1 MTTTK
6 SGNSREVNL
15 KVVKKRVIFWTVFAI
30 VVAYSLLFLLTFAK
44 DVHADAQSDCEAK
57 TDGSQWNTTLKECR
71 TIPQQ
76 CTDASPNNVWVDA
89 SGYGSDGKTYK
100 KQSRA
105 YCWYSANNGCG
116 VDTFFNWGCDDSGGE
131 QITPLLISI
140 LNWLAVGVTLAV
152 VAGIIYGAVL
162 YTTSGG
168 NQEQAH
174 KSIGI
179 IRNAVVALILYFA
192 MWALL
197 NWLVPGGLF
206 SN

>member
-1 MTTTK
+1 MTTIK
-6 SGNSREVNL
+6 SGKSRKIDM

-30 VVAYSLLFLLTFAK
+30 VVAYALLFLLTFAK
-44 DVHADAQSDCEAK
+44 DAHADAQSDCAAK
-57 TDGSQWNTTLKECR
+57 
-71 TIPQQ
+71 
-76 CTDASPNNVWVDA
+76 
-89 SGYGSDGKTYK
+89 GSDWAWDNSQKVCYQIG
-100 KQSRA
+100 
-105 YCWYSANNGCG
+105 NHGCG
-116 VDTFFNWGCDDSGGE
+116 VDTYFSWGCNKTSTNNSE
-131 QITPLLISI
+131 QVTPLLITI

-168 NQEQAH
+168 NQEQAR

-179 IRNAVVALILYFA
+179 IRNAVIALILYFA